1 MPSLLMLHFYR
12 PLSDATNDGDDQHH
26 VSTLLAANVTIIFLP
41 HLTSSFI
48 LDILVL
54 LMSIFQYC
62 YFLRV
67 STL

>member
-1 MPSLLMLHFYR
+1 MPSLLMLHFYW
-12 PLSDATNDGDDQHH
+12 PFSDATNDGDYQHH

-41 HLTSSFI
+41 HLISSLI

-54 LMSIFQYC
+54 LMLIPQYC
-62 YFLRV
+62 NFLCV